1 MKRLLLALT
10 LLFAPLSAFAQGP
23 GGLGIWLVQDNA
35 TTVTGVRQGN
45 FTCGAVVT
53 SGGTG
58 TGIAQMPMDSPGR
71 PARLLRLPSQ
81 HPLAD
86 VDNNIG
92 ATGSVTF
99 TLPAAVAGLW
109 YGFTVD
115 AAQTVEVL
123 GNGTD
128 HRHRGV
134 QQQFRERHRERCFR
148 DTGDLRLQD
157 RAVGGGVE
165 YGEWTV
171 HRGRKQMTS
180 TVRSSPITSRDYSL
194 TVGTTTVT
202 AFTPPQL
209 PGGFLPDD
217 AYSTMYHRLRRY
229 GARVPAWQR

>member
-10 LLFAPLSAFAQGP
+10 LLFAPLPAFAQGP
-23 GGLGIWLVQDNA
+23 GGLGMSLVQDNA

-58 TGIAQMPMDSPGR
+58 TGIAQIADGFAR
-71 PARLLRLPSQ
+71 QATKTAAFTVPAS
-81 HPLAD
+81 ACGTMY
-86 VDNNIG
+86 NNIG

-128 HRHRGV
+128 QIAIGASNSSSENV
-134 QQQFRERHRERCFR
+134 TASAAFATLVIYAYKAGQWVAVSS
-148 DTGDLRLQD
+148 TGT
-157 RAVGGGVE
+157 
-165 YGEWTV
+165 WTV
-171 HRGRKQMTS
+171 H
-180 TVRSSPITSRDYSL
+180 
-194 TVGTTTVT
+194 
-202 AFTPPQL
+202 
-209 PGGFLPDD
+209 
-217 AYSTMYHRLRRY
+217 
-229 GARVPAWQR
+229 